1 MTRDKG
7 VKEIG
12 VGVIGTAF
20 MGKAHS
26 LAYVAAG
33 TAFGGG
39 LRPRLEVLC
48 DINADR
54 GKAKYLEMGF
64 DRSTTNYMDVV
75 NDPAVELIS
84 ICVPNAVHKEIAV
97 AALKAG
103 KHLWCEKPM
112 ATDLTEA
119 EEMLAAARASKCQ
132 TILGYNYT
140 QNPLVHSAR
149 QLIEEGTIGRVIG
162 FHGIYDVDNE
172 ADPDRPHSWGMNREA
187 SGSGA
192 NADIMCHLVSIDHFM
207 TGSEITRL
215 VGDYDTV
222 HKQRTD
228 PKNPGQTV
236 LVDNDDVCTALAHF
250 ASGIK
255 GTLRV
260 SRVAWGRKCG
270 LRWELHGSQGMICH
284 DQERL
289 NELKLYTCSDDLRQ
303 QGFGTISSRP
313 THPPYDAFLPNAG
326 HTLGFIDVKV
336 CELQQLLTAIAND
349 EPAWPNFEDG
359 IKIEKVLDAIDR
371 SALSGLWIDV

>member
-1 MTRDKG
+1 M
-7 VKEIG
+7 KEIG

-26 LAYVAAG
+26 LAYVAVG

-48 DINADR
+48 DINEER

-64 DRSTTNYMDVV
+64 DRSTTNYMDVI
-75 NDPAVELIS
+75 NDPTVELIS

-103 KHLWCEKPM
+103 KHVWCEKPM
-112 ATDLTEA
+112 ATDLSEA
-119 EEMLAAARASKCQ
+119 KEMLTAARASNCQ

-140 QNPLVHSAR
+140 QNPLVQSAR
-149 QLIEEGTIGRVIG
+149 QLIEEGSIGRVIG
-162 FHGIYDVDNE
+162 FHGVYDLDNE
-172 ADPDRPHSWGMNREA
+172 ADPDRPHSWRMSREA

-192 NADIMCHLVSIDHFM
+192 NADLMCHLVSIAHFM
-207 TGSEITRL
+207 TGSVITRL

-222 HKQRTD
+222 HNQRDD
-228 PKNPGQTV
+228 PKNPGQSLT
-236 LVDNDDVCTALAHF
+236 VDNDDVCTALAHF
-250 ASGIK
+250 SSGIK

-270 LRWELHGSQGMICH
+270 LRWEIHGSQGMICH

-289 NELKLYTCSDDLRQ
+289 NELKLYTRSADLRQ
-303 QGFGTISSRP
+303 QGFRTILSGP
-313 THPPYDAFLPNAG
+313 YHQPYDAFLPNAG

-336 CELQQLLTAIAND
+336 CELQQLLTAIADD

-371 SALSGLWIDV
+371 SALSGHWIDV

>member
-1 MTRDKG
+1 M
-7 VKEIG
+7 KEIG

-26 LAYVAAG
+26 LAYAAAG
-33 TAFGGG
+33 TAFGDG
-39 LRPRLEVLC
+39 LRPQLEMLC
-48 DINADR
+48 DINPQRAR
-54 GKAKYLEMGF
+54 IKQAEMGF
-64 DRSTTNYMDVV
+64 ARSTGNYMEVI
-75 NDPAVELIS
+75 NDPKVELVS
-84 ICVPNAVHKEIAV
+84 ICVPNSVHKEIAV

-103 KHLWCEKPM
+103 KHVWCEKPM
-112 ATDLTEA
+112 ATTVADA
-119 EEMLAAARASKCQ
+119 EEMLVAARASKGQ

-140 QNPLVHSAR
+140 QNPLVQSAR
-149 QLIEEGTIGRVIG
+149 QLVEEGAIGRVIG

-172 ADPDRPHSWGMNREA
+172 ADPDRPHSWRMSREA

-192 NADIMCHLVSIDHFM
+192 NADVMCHLVSIAHLM
-207 TGSEITRL
+207 TGSEVTRL

-228 PKNPGQTV
+228 PNNPHQT
-236 LVDNDDVCTALAHF
+236 LAVDNDDVCTALAHF

-270 LRWELHGSQGMICH
+270 LRWEIHGSQGMICH

-289 NELKLYTCSDDLRQ
+289 NEIKLYTRGEDPRQ
-303 QGFGTISSRP
+303 QGFKTILSGP
-313 THPPYDAFLPNAG
+313 YHHPYDAFLPNAG

-336 CELQQLLTAIAND
+336 CELQKLLTAIENGK
-349 EPAWPNFEDG
+349 PAWPNFEDG
-359 IKIEKVLDAIDR
+359 IKIEKVMDAIDR
-371 SALSGLWIDV
+371 SALSGQWTDV